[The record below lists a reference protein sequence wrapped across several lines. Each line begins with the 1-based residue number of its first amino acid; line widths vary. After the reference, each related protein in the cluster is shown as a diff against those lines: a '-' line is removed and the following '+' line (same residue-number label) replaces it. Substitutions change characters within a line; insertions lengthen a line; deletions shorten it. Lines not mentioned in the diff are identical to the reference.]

1 MREFMKQNYYQV
13 FYQGVFQDDHMQ
25 LSDVIDL
32 IVNLEPYNK
41 SCSHE
46 EKLAKIAIEV
56 QEVFGNGFK

>member
-1 MREFMKQNYYQV
+1 
-13 FYQGVFQDDHMQ
+13 MQ